1 VNTSLSHMRSVSGAG
16 WLHRAREAQLA
27 KNMVQRLRVR
37 AFNAEQPVGTLSGGN
52 QQKVIFARW
61 LHRDC
66 PVVLL
71 DEPTRGVD
79 VGARADLYAEINT
92 MTDQGK
98 AVMVVSSDMRELM
111 ELCDRIAVMYQGRM
125 VATFE
130 RGNWS
135 QKALLAAAFGGV
147 TEEESAAVAA

>member
-1 VNTSLSHMRSVSGAG
+1 M
-16 WLHRAREAQLA
+16 
-27 KNMVQRLRVR
+27 
-37 AFNAEQPVGTLSGGN
+37 
-52 QQKVIFARW
+52 
-61 LHRDC
+61 
-66 PVVLL
+66 VLL

-111 ELCDRIAVMYQGRM
+111 ELCDRIAVMYQGRI

-135 QKALLAAAFGGV
+135 QKALLAAAFGDV